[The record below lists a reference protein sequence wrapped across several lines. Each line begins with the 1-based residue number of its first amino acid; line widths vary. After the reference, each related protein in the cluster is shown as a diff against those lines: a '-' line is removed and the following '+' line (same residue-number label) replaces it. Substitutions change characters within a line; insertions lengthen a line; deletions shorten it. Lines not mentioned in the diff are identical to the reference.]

1 MLRGS
6 FSVNRNSGGVV
17 SRQRSMVEAR
27 GTEKMAAQDWTPQIN
42 IGMPVLIPENYVQ
55 DLNVRLGLYRR
66 LADLASEQEIDAFAA
81 ELIDRFGTLPDET
94 ANLMKIVEVK
104 LNCREA
110 MVAKLDI
117 GPKGAVVTFAES
129 GFPDLGGLLGYID
142 RLKGAAKLRPDSKMT
157 VSRNWPTPDARL
169 NGAVQLSRGL
179 ARVAAA
185 GEKKELAA
193 A

>member
-1 MLRGS
+1 MKA
-6 FSVNRNSGGVV
+6 GGVP
-17 SRQRSMVEAR
+17 RPE
-27 GTEKMAAQDWTPQIN
+27 EFTPQIS
-42 IGMPVLIPENYVQ
+42 IDSPILIPEHYVP
-55 DLNVRLGLYRR
+55 DLDLRMGLYRR
-66 LADLASEQEIDAFAA
+66 LGELEDREAIDAFAA
-81 ELIDRFGTLPDET
+81 EMIDRFGALPEET
-94 ANLMKIVEVK
+94 ANLLKIVEVK

-129 GFPDLGGLLGYID
+129 GFPDLGGLLGYIE

-157 VSRNWPTPDARL
+157 VTRNWPTAEARL

-185 GEKKELAA
+185 GEKMEAA
-193 A
+193 